1 MCQGARERS
10 GFEQCLQQTITS
22 HATNNFFHHEF
33 QSLAC
38 DFSPHMTCIFCECG
52 IRCCSRHETSR
63 CPGLAS
69 FSLVRREVSCWST
82 VLVGMCI
89 ASDRTHAS
97 RNDLTRFFSCVPW
110 LQVSMV
116 ATSPKHQQ
124 SWDVQPFVLGQEMEA
139 SFPFQDAWTRAKM
152 RYIEDLNEEE
162 KQLYYQATP
171 ETLFYDASAAQKK
184 YTAQSTTFAL
194 SERLQPLREA
204 IAQYGQALDVYSNA
218 YPLVLSPI
226 WGSIRVV
233 LHVSPWSHRPV
244 NSKSCSDRQHV

>member
-1 MCQGARERS
+1 
-10 GFEQCLQQTITS
+10 
-22 HATNNFFHHEF
+22 
-33 QSLAC
+33 
-38 DFSPHMTCIFCECG
+38 
-52 IRCCSRHETSR
+52 
-63 CPGLAS
+63 
-69 FSLVRREVSCWST
+69 
-82 VLVGMCI
+82 
-89 ASDRTHAS
+89 
-97 RNDLTRFFSCVPW
+97 
-110 LQVSMV
+110 
-116 ATSPKHQQ
+116 
-124 SWDVQPFVLGQEMEA
+124 MEA

-233 LHVSPWSHRPV
+233 LHVSP
-244 NSKSCSDRQHV
+244 